1 MTKNYPILFTFIDK
15 VSGKGFLAK
24 VSVDGRA
31 LAVEEVG
38 GWWMYGV
45 QPGDLAAGGTT
56 FAEAAQG
63 EFRKTFRAI
72 LFEIAEESD
81 DFKTFKAEVVRFSRN
96 INVPTEEEWKAAVQE
111 VRAGRPTAD
120 AIALLPTKPADS
132 PRGFEVKLLQAPKP
146 QDNVLDPQMAVA
158 A

>member
-24 VSVDGRA
+24 VSVHGRA
-31 LAVEEVG
+31 LAVEEEG

-45 QPGDLAAGGTT
+45 EPGDLADSGTT
-56 FAEAAQG
+56 FAEAAG

-72 LFEIAEESD
+72 LFEIAEEAEDLKS
-81 DFKTFKAEVVRFSRN
+81 FKAEIARFSRD